1 MSSGSVLDLVDGSSK
16 SSSQLVTL
24 AWVVSSVW
32 GGTALAH
39 CLSNIVYKIHNLLPP
54 AFGIGEDTEIGDRM
68 KSSLHLV
75 HGDFDMMFFFCFSE
89 SFCLGGVG
97 RTMPL
102 TSVDCLLDTRES
114 TDPVSEDAAA
124 AVPLEFDADG
134 GADEASWRMPGGGTE
149 VEAAKTGEESCFRR
163 PSMIVCGGGVDWS
176 SSSFNYPGPDA
187 GGSAEHLASGWLD
200 AAGLF
205 F

>member
-1 MSSGSVLDLVDGSSK
+1 MSSGSHSFLLEVLDLVDGSSK

-75 HGDFDMMFFFCFSE
+75 HGDFGSTLDLF
-89 SFCLGGVG
+89 GKRG
-97 RTMPL
+97 RDVFL
-102 TSVDCLLDTRES
+102 
-114 TDPVSEDAAA
+114 
-124 AVPLEFDADG
+124 
-134 GADEASWRMPGGGTE
+134 
-149 VEAAKTGEESCFRR
+149 
-163 PSMIVCGGGVDWS
+163 
-176 SSSFNYPGPDA
+176 
-187 GGSAEHLASGWLD
+187 
-200 AAGLF
+200 LF
-205 F
+205 FREFLLGWRWRNNATDKC